1 MLWRLL
7 RRSIQ
12 ERLGHAILAV
22 LAVAA
27 GAALAAA
34 LLGVAFEIRE
44 RMAKEL
50 RAFGANILVVPKG
63 EPLEVSVGSLRHVA
77 PRDEAYLAESDLA
90 RVKTIFWRHNI
101 VSLVPFL
108 SRTVEVRGERVLLVG
123 TWFEKEIQIPRGQR
137 QFSFATGGRREV
149 ASAEGRWR
157 TGLRSLATSWQVEG
171 AWVEEGTGEAL
182 VGRAL
187 ATRLGLRP
195 GQTVEVRA
203 QGRSARFLVRGILRT
218 GGIEEDQVVVELAR
232 VQALFD
238 LPDKVE
244 KVQVSALVTPDNAL
258 ALRAR
263 KVGAAR
269 LPPNEYETWYC
280 TPYLDSILFQIE
292 EALPGAKGKAIRQVA
307 EAEEA
312 FLGRV
317 TLAFALIS
325 AVGLLAATLAVA
337 ATMARAMFERRRE
350 VGLMKALG
358 GERRQIALLFLL
370 EAALTG
376 LAGGGLGYFLGTGLA
391 GMIGVWVFAA
401 PTVAEPLLLP
411 AILGVAVGIALL
423 GVLVPLRDAL
433 RVRPVVTLRGE

>member
-1 MLWRLL
+1 
-7 RRSIQ
+7 
-12 ERLGHAILAV
+12 
-22 LAVAA
+22 
-27 GAALAAA
+27 
-34 LLGVAFEIRE
+34 
-44 RMAKEL
+44 
-50 RAFGANILVVPKG
+50 
-63 EPLEVSVGSLRHVA
+63 
-77 PRDEAYLAESDLA
+77 
-90 RVKTIFWRHNI
+90 
-101 VSLVPFL
+101 
-108 SRTVEVRGERVLLVG
+108 
-123 TWFEKEIQIPRGQR
+123 
-137 QFSFATGGRREV
+137 
-149 ASAEGRWR
+149 
-157 TGLRSLATSWQVEG
+157 
-171 AWVEEGTGEAL
+171 
-182 VGRAL
+182 
-187 ATRLGLRP
+187 
-195 GQTVEVRA
+195 VRA

-312 FLGRV
+312 FLGKV